1 VPKLTLDD
9 WHLLSPRQQLI
20 TAKADSKYQMALI
33 RRPNAATAR
42 HRCWL

>member
-1 VPKLTLDD
+1 MARRVGE
-9 WHLLSPRQQLI
+9 LI

-42 HRCWL
+42 HRWGV